1 MSTLRI
7 SNIEAKS
14 VPASPTLD
22 EKVKITNST
31 GDILIHV
38 DGKTSGITTIGINT
52 TASNITFD
60 ANSNIVVTGVI
71 TASHFYGNGSGLTNL
86 ATNLVNDT
94 TPQLGGNLDT
104 NSHEISLDTSH
115 AINFGDSN
123 ELRVFYHSGNG
134 QIDFNGTTSLQL
146 KTPANKYFQVV
157 NRDTGNNI
165 IQAQAGGNVQ
175 LYHNGAMKF
184 DTITTGVRVHGDEGA
199 AAQLHLLADQG
210 DDNPDYWRF
219 IAETNGILNIQD
231 YGSGSWYNNI
241 RLTGNTGGVEL
252 YHNNSKKIET
262 SSTGITISG
271 NANFLNNNKIILGT
285 GADAEIFHN
294 DTDFH
299 IDAQASGGATRNIYM
314 TCGTVN
320 EGGFFVRSNA
330 GDTMFKALTDSSCFL
345 YFDDSLKFRTMTDH
359 CEIRGHLLPD
369 TTNTDD
375 IGSSSKRF
383 RNIYTNDLNLSNK
396 GSTNN
401 VDNTWGDY
409 TIQEGESDLF
419 LINNRSGKKY
429 KFNLTEVS

>member
-1 MSTLRI
+1 MS
-7 SNIEAKS
+7 SN
-14 VPASPTLD
+14 L
-22 EKVKITNST
+22 KVNT
-31 GDILIHV
+31 ILPSSGNTV
-38 DGKTSGITTIGINT
+38 AVSGIASVTSSVSIASSCTATTFYGSGANLTGI
-52 TASNITFD
+52 TAGL
-60 ANSNIVVTGVI
+60 SNIVE
-71 TASHFYGNGSGLTNL
+71 
-86 ATNLVNDT
+86 DT
-94 TPQLGGNLDT
+94 SPQLGGNLDT

-115 AINFGDSN
+115 AVNFGDSN

-157 NRDTGNNI
+157 NRDNGNNI
-165 IQAQAGGNVQ
+165 IQAQAGGVVQ
-175 LYHNGAMKF
+175 LYHNGAKKF
-184 DTITTGVRVHGDEGA
+184 DTTTTGVRVHGDEGGT
-199 AAQLHLLADQG
+199 AQIHLLADQG
-210 DDNPDYWRF
+210 DDDPDYWRF

-271 NANFLNNNKIILGT
+271 NANFANNNKAIFGT
-285 GADAEIFHN
+285 GNDAAIYHN

-299 IDAQASGGATRNIYM
+299 IDAQESGATRNIYM

-320 EGGFFVRSNA
+320 EGGFFVRSDA

-369 TTNTDD
+369 TNNTDD

-383 RNIYTNDLNLSNK
+383 RNVYTNDLNLSNE
-396 GSTNN
+396 GSKND
-401 VDNTWGDY
+401 VDGTWGDY
-409 TIQEGESDLF
+409 TIQEGETDLF
-419 LINNRSGKKY
+419 LINRRSGKKY